1 MSVAAATS
9 PPLRRPTPRRN
20 RMSRFSARPDSAG
33 VFAIDKVMWGVPIR
47 TGFSELDDPWYHR
60 GLTGHAFLV
69 GDDQAALCGYQPRRH
84 GFLSRRPA
92 KLGLPSDRFNPMCR
106 ECAQIVARL
115 RQPVA
120 VPVTPARSTV
130 PVPVWVELAGAP
142 RFDPT
147 VVGSAP
153 RR

>member
-69 GDDQAALCGYQPRRH
+69 GDDQAALCGYQPRRR
-84 GFLSRRPA
+84 GFLSRRRP
-92 KLGLPSDRFNPMCR
+92 KLGLPSDRINPMCR
-106 ECAQIVARL
+106 ECAQSVALLCRPL
-115 RQPVA
+115 A
-120 VPVTPARSTV
+120 VPVTPVRSRV
-130 PVPVWVELAGAP
+130 PVPIRVQPAGTP

>member
-1 MSVAAATS
+1 MSIA
-9 PPLRRPTPRRN
+9 PPTTTPPRRLTS
-20 RMSRFSARPDSAG
+20 RPDPMSRFSARPDGAG
-33 VFAIDKVMWGVPIR
+33 AFAVDKVMWGVAIR
-47 TGFSELDDPWYHR
+47 AGFSELDDPWYHR
-60 GLTGHAFLV
+60 GLTGHAFLA
-69 GDDQAALCGYQPRRH
+69 GDDQAALCGHRPRRR
-84 GFLSRRPA
+84 GFWSRRPV
-92 KLGLPSDRFNPMCR
+92 KLGLPSDHFNPMCR

-147 VVGSAP
+147 VVESAP